1 MPGITLDTGAL
12 IAIERASPRMQALLD
27 EANVAGLTI
36 DVPAGALA
44 QAWRGTPRQ
53 ARLARL
59 LRITNVT
66 VRPLDEAS
74 AKAAGAL
81 CGHAGTNDV
90 IDASVVITARRSE
103 HSVITSDPAD
113 LRHLDSA
120 VRIITI

>member
-27 EANVAGLTI
+27 EANLAGLTI

-66 VRPLDEAS
+66 VRPLDEAG

-81 CGHAGTNDV
+81 CGHARTSDV
-90 IDASVVITARRSE
+90 IDASVVINARRNQ
-103 HSVITSDPAD
+103 HSVITSDPDD
-113 LRHLDSA
+113 LHRLDPT

>member
-27 EANVAGLTI
+27 EANLAGLHI
-36 DVPAGALA
+36 DIPAGALA

-59 LRITNVT
+59 LRLTNVT
-66 VRPLDEAS
+66 VRALDEAN

-81 CGHAGTNDV
+81 CGHSSTNDP
-90 IDASVVITARRSE
+90 IDASIVINARRNG
-103 HSVITSDPAD
+103 HTVITSDPGD
-113 LRHLDSA
+113 IHRLDPTL
-120 VRIITI
+120 RIITI